1 MGLIVSDGKSRAQRR
16 AEAKALKTKAKL
28 EAKLD
33 AKARRKAEKID
44 RRAQRKAERK
54 AKRQAERDAQRQAD
68 RDAQRAETKI
78 KHSEDKA
85 SVKVAKASERAAKAS
100 AKADLAKS
108 KAEAESRKLSTT
120 NVKRYL
126 AVARMVA
133 PIAAPVIYRA
143 AVGAREQ
150 LAVAKANRAGVSPD
164 VLRKF
169 AGHGATLSARIAT
182 TRASV
187 EKVATQDQS
196 AEGTA
201 FTNAMNA
208 RLANLATAVDA
219 AEMMPPAQRRNAH
232 QAIDRELSAIEGDIL
247 ARLGVRT

>member
-33 AKARRKAEKID
+33 AKARRKSEKID
-44 RRAQRKAERK
+44 RRALRKAERK
-54 AKRQAERDAQRQAD
+54 AQRQAD
-68 RDAQRAETKI
+68 RQAARQERDTQNGDRK
-78 KHSEDKA
+78 SSSGDDKA
-85 SVKVAKASERAAKAS
+85 SVKAAKANKKAAKVS
-100 AKADLAKS
+100 AKADAAKI

-126 AVARMVA
+126 AVARLVA
-133 PIAAPVIYRA
+133 PIAGPVIYRA
-143 AVGAREQ
+143 SVSAREQ
-150 LAVAKANRAGVSPD
+150 LAIAKANRAGVSPD
-164 VLRKF
+164 VLRQF
-169 AGHGATLSARIAT
+169 SGHGATQSARVAT

-187 EKVATQDQS
+187 DKLVAQDQS
-196 AEGTA
+196 ADAAA
-201 FTNAMNA
+201 FASAMNT

-219 AEMMPPAQRRNAH
+219 AEMMPPAQRRHAH
-232 QAIDRELSAIEGDIL
+232 QAIDRELSTIESDIL